1 MPSYGSLGARVGGGV
16 RGVVDQQAFDQQV
29 PPPWQPGQ
37 PCEPR
42 CKLINKAGGLNVI
55 RKEAWLF
62 CKTSSGVRLCW
73 ELEEPQGPKG
83 PRTPPRRGC
92 LSICVNSIAAGHRA
106 AAGLVYQQPRES
118 PMDKQPPEPR
128 RELMKRILPLAVEVG
143 GFGLMVRVGGSLGAR
158 RRASPLALT
167 HSLSLSL
174 TLTLTHSLP
183 LSLSLTHPHSLTLA
197 LSTRRRR
204 GSPCLHNIHS
214 SPSTSTHSRSLSLT
228 HSRSLSLSLSL
239 SLTLSHSLPHSL

>member
-37 PCEPR
+37 REPR
-42 CKLINKAGGLNVI
+42 CKLINKAGGLNGI

-73 ELEEPQGPKG
+73 EPQGPKG

-158 RRASPLALT
+158 RRGSPLVLT
-167 HSLSLSL
+167 YSLSLSL
-174 TLTLTHSLP
+174 TLTLTPSLS

-197 LSTRRRR
+197 LSLGARVGGGVRHAFAFTTARLR
-204 GSPCLHNIHS
+204 SELHHLQV
-214 SPSTSTHSRSLSLT
+214 HR
-228 HSRSLSLSLSL
+228 
-239 SLTLSHSLPHSL
+239 